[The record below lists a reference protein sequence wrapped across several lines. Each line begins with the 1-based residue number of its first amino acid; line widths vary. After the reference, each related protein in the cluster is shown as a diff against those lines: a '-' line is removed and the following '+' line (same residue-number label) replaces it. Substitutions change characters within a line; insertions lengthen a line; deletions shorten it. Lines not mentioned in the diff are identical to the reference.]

1 MFEVLLYA
9 DLNCTDAAEMLNRI
23 EANKYMNSA
32 TKVELVEVIQKQ
44 HLIVHGTQTTK
55 GTGLKIQLL

>member
-23 EANKYMNSA
+23 EVNKYMNSA
-32 TKVELVEVIQKQ
+32 TKVELVEVIQEATP
-44 HLIVHGTQTTK
+44 HCSWDAND
-55 GTGLKIQLL
+55 

>member
-23 EANKYMNSA
+23 EANKYMDSI
-32 TKVELVEVIQKQ
+32 TKLELVE
-44 HLIVHGTQTTK
+44 
-55 GTGLKIQLL
+55 LLQEANRQGSSSARRTNSRY